1 VIVKGSGGKMR
12 MIDTSLVV
20 LFGAVAVEAMPIV
33 KIRSCYDGDTC
44 RTSTGRKIRLDC
56 IDPPESLNHTL
67 WFGFW
72 YSLCVHKRFKSV
84 LFL

>member
-1 VIVKGSGGKMR
+1 

-44 RTSTGRKIRLDC
+44 RTSTGRKIRLAC
-56 IDPPESLNHTL
+56 IDISKSLDRTSL
-67 WFGFW
+67 FG
-72 YSLCVHKRFKSV
+72 LK
-84 LFL
+84 